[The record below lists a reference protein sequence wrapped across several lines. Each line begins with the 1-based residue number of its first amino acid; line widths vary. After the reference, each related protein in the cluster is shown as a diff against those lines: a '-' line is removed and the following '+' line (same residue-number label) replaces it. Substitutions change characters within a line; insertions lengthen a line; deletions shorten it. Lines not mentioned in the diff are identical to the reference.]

1 MGGGDN
7 IPKQNEGSL
16 EFTWRQSMLKAQL
29 EKEHDAVKAQNEVLG
44 TRNKTLY
51 SRVSNLEQ
59 QVFFLTAFAT
69 ASLFWA
75 VVANQDLGVF

>member
-16 EFTWRQSMLKAQL
+16 EFTWSQSMLKAQL
-29 EKEHDAVKAQNEVLG
+29 EAQNEALG
-44 TRNKTLY
+44 TRNRTLS